1 MQLNMKTMFKIQ
13 TLVLAFA
20 LLSLPIKLVFAQ
32 EAQQTAP
39 FSGKRAILDGDIP
52 LWTNSEYL
60 DRRLLRIK
68 EAGFDVYMPTI
79 WQGRGTVWPSQYA
92 PWDTQL
98 ADRVTDNFDPLL
110 YLIRKAHAL
119 GIEVHPWFTLALRQE
134 DIFPQFAMPGT
145 PPRAFDVHDQQF
157 RELMSNLIGEVVTNY
172 DIDGINL
179 DYVRAMDVCL
189 NTNCKGEYRRKYG
202 RDLERDSLLFKTLP
216 GMVLPLVEYQKS
228 AVTAMVKTI
237 SETIR
242 RKKPSILISADV
254 FVGHAPLNQGQD
266 SVSWVNNGLLD
277 VILRMDY
284 FRRPNVEAM
293 DATRHELTN
302 PNSQSL
308 LISNM
313 SNPAELSPGQ
323 APFARD
329 GKWLADTIS
338 MVLNRWPGTGIA
350 VYFYKYLT
358 DEQIEALKNGPF
370 QKRSYSPL
378 RAPNNVAVE

>member
-1 MQLNMKTMFKIQ
+1 M
-13 TLVLAFA
+13 
-20 LLSLPIKLVFAQ
+20 
-32 EAQQTAP
+32 
-39 FSGKRAILDGDIP
+39 
-52 LWTNSEYL
+52 
-60 DRRLLRIK
+60 
-68 EAGFDVYMPTI
+68 
-79 WQGRGTVWPSQYA
+79 
-92 PWDTQL
+92 
-98 ADRVTDNFDPLL
+98 
-110 YLIRKAHAL
+110 
-119 GIEVHPWFTLALRQE
+119 HPWFTLALRQE

-157 RELMSNLIGEVVTNY
+157 RDLMSNLIGEVVTNY